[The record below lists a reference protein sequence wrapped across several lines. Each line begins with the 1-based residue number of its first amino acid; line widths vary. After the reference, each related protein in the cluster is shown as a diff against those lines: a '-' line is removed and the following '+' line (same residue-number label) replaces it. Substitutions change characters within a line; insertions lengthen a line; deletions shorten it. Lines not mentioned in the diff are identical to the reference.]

1 MARKLF
7 VKAYG
12 CQMNVY
18 DAERMYR
25 THGHLAGDVGL
36 DTSGDKFLRDQRPQ
50 EHIL

>member
-1 MARKLF
+1 MPWR
-7 VKAYG
+7 
-12 CQMNVY
+12 VY